1 MVKNVALVLGGGG
14 SAGHAWTIGVIAG
27 LAEAGIDMTE
37 AADLVIGTSS
47 GATAAAQ
54 VRSGMP
60 AAELLASVLSTP
72 VQPVGQSRERPP
84 SLPIAVFGQWG
95 DWILQAGEAAA
106 CPVDYVAAPLLTSA
120 SALIGHARWA
130 QATLE
135 QDSKRLNRK
144 GDSHERGIVIQ
155 DSGWGEGASIEWQDP
170 IRRTCGIVWLV
181 RWQAAAP
188 VGRRRHC
195 LG

>member
-1 MVKNVALVLGGGG
+1 MRLRAVDLLTRRPLPQGE
-14 SAGHAWTIGVIAG
+14 IGELAVSGYVTPGYYRAPE
-27 LAEAGIDMTE
+27 LDAEAFDKDGYFLTG
-37 AADLVIGTSS
+37 DLGSIEMDGRIRFR
-47 GATAAAQ
+47 G
-54 VRSGMP
+54 R
-60 AAELLASVLSTP
+60 
-72 VQPVGQSRERPP
+72 
-84 SLPIAVFGQWG
+84 
-95 DWILQAGEAAA
+95 
-106 CPVDYVAAPLLTSA
+106 
-120 SALIGHARWA
+120 
-130 QATLE
+130 LE